1 MDGIH
6 GIPEYSSASA
16 IIGLIHFGVEAIAGA
31 MLVFTTL
38 GTIRFGATI
47 GVGIAAIIST
57 LGIMAGVEDF
67 ALHQLSGVTMVGDG
81 AVEAGVVPVAGAEA
95 GITAGEAVGIMAI
108 GMDITTDGIMAIG
121 QVTMMV
127 CGIIHTL
134 MAVDGEILIGK
145 QLLQTM
151 IMVVVSL
158 TWAKPNQSTLL

>member
-1 MDGIH
+1 
-6 GIPEYSSASA
+6 
-16 IIGLIHFGVEAIAGA
+16 
-31 MLVFTTL
+31 
-38 GTIRFGATI
+38 
-47 GVGIAAIIST
+47 
-57 LGIMAGVEDF
+57 
-67 ALHQLSGVTMVGDG
+67 
-81 AVEAGVVPVAGAEA
+81 VEAGVVPVAGAEA

-158 TWAKPNQSTLL
+158 KWAKPNQSTLL